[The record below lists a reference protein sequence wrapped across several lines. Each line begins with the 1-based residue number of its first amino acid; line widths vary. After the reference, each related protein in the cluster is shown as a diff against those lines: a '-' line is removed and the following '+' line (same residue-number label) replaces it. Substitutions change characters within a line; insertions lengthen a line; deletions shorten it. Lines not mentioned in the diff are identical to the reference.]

1 MAYFLFIDESGQD
14 QIKDLGTKD
23 LPDELE

>member
-1 MAYFLFIDESGQD
+1 MAYFLFIDERRQD